1 MTTSGTYAF
10 EVSNSDA
17 VLSAFARIN
26 MRRTQLL
33 AEHLLDAQR
42 EANFLLGEWS
52 NKQPN
57 LWTSETKTQVLT
69 AGTATY
75 TLEAKDIMILAAYIR
90 TGTSGVD
97 QVDRIISPVSTVE
110 YASYPNKEAD
120 GFPTVYWFNRQIIPQ
135 ITLWSVPDNTQTYT
149 LIMQVVQQLQ
159 DINLGS
165 NETPEIP
172 YRWIDCFIAGL
183 AYRLARIYKP
193 ELEAIRKSDYAEA
206 WSVAAVQDTENVSM
220 FISPGFTGYYP

>member
-1 MTTSGTYAF
+1 MTSSGTWGF
-10 EVSNSDA
+10 ELANSDA
-17 VLSAFARIN
+17 VLSAFSRIN
-26 MRRTQLL
+26 IRRTQLL
-33 AEHLLDAQR
+33 SEHLLDAQR

-57 LWTSETKTQVLT
+57 LWTSETKTVALV

-75 TLEAKDIMILAAYIR
+75 TLDAKDVMILAAYIR
-90 TGTSGVD
+90 TGSGED
-97 QVDRIISPVSTVE
+97 QRDRIIAPISTTE
-110 YASYPNKEAD
+110 YASYPTKNSE
-120 GFPTVYWFNRQIIPQ
+120 GFPTVFWFNRQITPQ
-135 ITLWSVPDNTQTYT
+135 VTLWSVPDDTQTYT
-149 LIMQVVQQLQ
+149 LILQVVQQIQ

-193 ELEAIRKSDYAEA
+193 ELEQLRKADYNEA
-206 WSVAAVQDTENVSM
+206 WAVAGVQDVENVGLY
-220 FISPGFTGYYP
+220 ISPGLGGYYP